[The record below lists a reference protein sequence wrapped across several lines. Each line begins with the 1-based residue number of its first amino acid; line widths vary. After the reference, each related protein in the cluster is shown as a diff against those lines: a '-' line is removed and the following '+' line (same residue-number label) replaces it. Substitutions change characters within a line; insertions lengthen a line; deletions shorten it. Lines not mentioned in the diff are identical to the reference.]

1 MSNKENN
8 KIIILF
14 DGVCN
19 LCLGSVKFIIKRDLN
34 DVFRFASIQSS
45 VGEELLNKYK
55 IDIKKNDSIIV
66 IGNNNIKFRS
76 SAVLYILSRLK
87 TVWRCLLILYLIPYP
102 IRDVIYFFVAKNRY
116 SIFGKKDKCITPSSS
131 IKSKFLSL

>member
-1 MSNKENN
+1 MSHKENN

-34 DVFRFASIQSS
+34 DIFRFASIQSS
-45 VGEELLNKYK
+45 AGEELLNQYK
-55 IDIKKNDSIIV
+55 IDIGKNDSIIV
-66 IGNNNIKFRS
+66 IFNNNIKFRS

-87 TVWRCLLILYLIPYP
+87 TFWRCLLILYIIPYP
-102 IRDVIYFFVAKNRY
+102 IRDLIYFFVAKNRY
-116 SIFGKKDKCITPSSS
+116 STFGKKEKCLTPSNN

>member
-45 VGEELLNKYK
+45 VGEELLN
-55 IDIKKNDSIIV
+55 
-66 IGNNNIKFRS
+66 
-76 SAVLYILSRLK
+76 
-87 TVWRCLLILYLIPYP
+87 
-102 IRDVIYFFVAKNRY
+102 
-116 SIFGKKDKCITPSSS
+116 
-131 IKSKFLSL
+131 